1 VEPAADPEQAA
12 AAHAASSYS
21 PHAIHMLRTVQ
32 NNTLKL
38 SPMADQ
44 KASILMGAS
53 FLVFSI
59 AVGQAFA
66 GRLPWSLGIL
76 ALFAFL
82 SSLCAVL
89 AVLPRLSRSLPPGAR
104 RNKLFFGHFHDL
116 DEDAWTVEVL
126 AELRSDESVFRSMLH
141 DIYQN
146 GQVLQHRK
154 YRFLGYAYR
163 LFVAGLVVTIAAF
176 AIELALAYA

>member
-1 VEPAADPEQAA
+1 LADPAIPPDGAVPAAA
-12 AAHAASSYS
+12 YS
-21 PHAIHMLRTVQ
+21 PQAIHLLRTVQ

-38 SPMADQ
+38 SQMADQ

-53 FLVFSI
+53 FVVFSI
-59 AVGQAFA
+59 AVSRAFA
-66 GRLPWSLGIL
+66 GGVPWSLAVL

-82 SSLCAVL
+82 SSLCAVI
-89 AVLPRLSRSLPPGAR
+89 AVLPRLSHSLPPGAA
-104 RNKLFFGHFHDL
+104 RNRMFFAHFHDI
-116 DEDAWTVEVL
+116 DEEQWTREVL
-126 AELRSDESVFRSMLH
+126 AELHADEGVFRLMLH

-163 LFVAGLVVTIAAF
+163 LFIVGLVATLAAF
-176 AIELALAYA
+176 AVETVLAYA

>member
-1 VEPAADPEQAA
+1 MPGPLP
-12 AAHAASSYS
+12 YS

-38 SPMADQ
+38 SQMADQ

-53 FLVFSI
+53 FLVFSLS
-59 AVGQAFA
+59 VSQAFA

-76 ALFAFL
+76 AVFAFF

-89 AVLPRLSRSLPPGAR
+89 AVLPRLSESLPPGAR
-104 RNKLFFGHFHDL
+104 RNTMFFGHFHDL
-116 DEDAWTVEVL
+116 DEEEWTRDVL
-126 AELRSDESVFRSMLH
+126 DELHADERVFRLMLH

-163 LFVAGLVVTIAAF
+163 LFVAGLVATLAAF
-176 AIELALAYA
+176 AVEFVTAYA

>member
-1 VEPAADPEQAA
+1 MRDPERGPLAASAAEPAAGFSANA
-12 AAHAASSYS
+12 VHL
-21 PHAIHMLRTVQ
+21 LRTVQ
-32 NNTLKL
+32 LNSLRL
-38 SPMADQ
+38 SQMADQ

-59 AVGQAFA
+59 AVSRAFT
-66 GRLPWSLGIL
+66 GELPYSLGIL

-89 AVLPRLSRSLPPGAR
+89 AVLPRLSKSLPPGAR
-104 RNKLFFGHFHDL
+104 RNPMFFGHFHDL
-116 DEDAWTVEVL
+116 DEEEWTGDVL
-126 AELRSDESVFRSMLH
+126 GELHTDESVFRLMLH

-146 GQVLQHRK
+146 GQVLQNRK

-163 LFVAGLVVTIAAF
+163 IFVAGLVVTLTAF
-176 AIELALAYA
+176 VVELAIAN

>member
-1 VEPAADPEQAA
+1 MADQGQETPVPPPADPAAA
-12 AAHAASSYS
+12 YS
-21 PHAIHMLRTVQ
+21 PNAVHLLRTVQ
-32 NNTLKL
+32 LNSLRL
-38 SPMADQ
+38 SQMADQ

-59 AVGQAFA
+59 AVSRAFT
-66 GRLPWSLGIL
+66 GELPYSLGIL

-89 AVLPRLSRSLPPGAR
+89 AVLPRLSKSLPPGAR
-104 RNKLFFGHFHDL
+104 RNRMFFGHFHDL
-116 DEDAWTVEVL
+116 DEEEWTRDVL
-126 AELRSDESVFRSMLH
+126 AELHADERVFRLMLH

-163 LFVAGLVVTIAAF
+163 LFIVGLVVTLGTF
-176 AIELALAYA
+176 LGELATRH